1 MTVMTK
7 DGQTLECLNQTQVDA
22 LKNVGWVVKQTAQLD
37 KKVEPTPTADDLSQ
51 KRGRPKK
58 G

>member
-22 LKNVGWVVKQTAQLD
+22 LKNVGWVVKQATQLD
-37 KKVEPTPTADDLSQ
+37 KNVEPTPTADDLSQ

>member
-22 LKNVGWVVKQTAQLD
+22 LKNVGWVVKQTTQLD
-37 KKVEPTPTADDLSQ
+37 KKVESTPTADDLSQ

>member
-1 MTVMTK
+1 MTK

-22 LKNVGWVVKQTAQLD
+22 LKNVGWVVKLAAQLD
-37 KKVEPTPTADDLSQ
+37 KKVEPTPTADDFSQ

>member
-1 MTVMTK
+1 MTK
-7 DGQTLECLNQTQVDA
+7 DGQTLGCLNQTQVDA
-22 LKNVGWVVKQTAQLD
+22 LTNVGWVVKQTAQLD
-37 KKVEPTPTADDLSQ
+37 KKVEPTPTADDFAQ